1 MCLLQ
6 WQCIVVPVSLKKVFE
21 VDPIQIVNGTL
32 FSVKIYGLLF
42 NQFSAFILNDKSYY
56 LYYCIV
62 RL

>member
-1 MCLLQ
+1 MN
-6 WQCIVVPVSLKKVFE
+6 KVFE
-21 VDPIQIVNGTL
+21 VDPIQIVNDTL